1 MGLELRRRYT
11 FTAEMRDDACL
22 DFANTLSWRGRAA
35 PAETLA
41 GAGALVRWLA
51 GSAGLAG
58 KVVGEIE
65 SWTQAHPKQAGT
77 LLAEAVVL
85 RETLYR
91 IFRALADGE
100 AAPNRDLVALNQ
112 ALAAAP
118 PRRRIAPAA
127 PGYGWQIGPAAISMP
142 TLLAPVLWSAGDLL
156 ASDRRRRV
164 RLCANE
170 QCLWLFLDESKAGT
184 RRWCNMAS
192 CGNRAKARRHYQRSR
207 PRSEPGW
214 GRRA

>member
-1 MGLELRRRYT
+1 MGLELRRRCT
-11 FTAEMRDDACL
+11 FTAEMRDEACL
-22 DFANTLSWRGRAA
+22 NFANTLSWRGRAA
-35 PAETLA
+35 PVETLA
-41 GAGALVRWLA
+41 DAGALLRWLA

-65 SWTQAHPKQAGT
+65 SWVEAHPEQAGT
-77 LLAEAVVL
+77 LLAEAIVL

-100 AAPNRDLVALNQ
+100 AAPDRDLVALNR

-118 PRRRIAPAA
+118 PRHRIARA
-127 PGYGWQIGPAAISMP
+127 GGRYGWRIGPAAISAP

-156 ASDRRRRV
+156 ASDRRRHV
-164 RLCANE
+164 RLCANDE
-170 QCLWLFLDESKAGT
+170 CLWLFLDESKAGT

-192 CGNRAKARRHYQRSR
+192 CGNRAKARRHYQRTR
-207 PRSEPGW
+207 PRSKSGL
-214 GRRA
+214 GRSA